1 VSGEQQLLILERVGI
16 VHATVARGEG
26 VEFAQHE
33 EDVFQLVTV
42 TWKVDEDVPSDYN
55 TMVLMMRKMRRSS
68 GVVDSSDQNVP
79 HHTQDTY
86 LLIM

>member
-55 TMVLMMRKMRRSS
+55 TMVLMMRKMRSS
-68 GVVDSSDQNVP
+68 GMVDISDQNVP

-86 LLIM
+86 LLII

>member
-1 VSGEQQLLILERVGI
+1 
-16 VHATVARGEG
+16 
-26 VEFAQHE
+26 
-33 EDVFQLVTV
+33 
-42 TWKVDEDVPSDYN
+42 
-55 TMVLMMRKMRRSS
+55 MVLMMRKMRRSS